1 MSTDLQDLAIWLR
14 MLAIHAEAGHHV
26 GPETLRRVAREI
38 DALAGRVPAVKP
50 HPRAPFWRRW
60 MRRRFV

>member
-1 MSTDLQDLAIWLR
+1 MTSDLQGLAHWLR
-14 MLAIHAEAGHHV
+14 VLALHAEAGHHV

-38 DALAGRVPAVKP
+38 EALAGRVPAAKP
-50 HPRAPFWRRW
+50 RPRAPFWLRW